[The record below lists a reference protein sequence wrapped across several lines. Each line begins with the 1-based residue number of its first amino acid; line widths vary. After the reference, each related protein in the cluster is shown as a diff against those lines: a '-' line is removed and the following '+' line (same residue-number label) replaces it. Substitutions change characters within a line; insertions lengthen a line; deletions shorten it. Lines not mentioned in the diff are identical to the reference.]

1 MRINP
6 VLKNEGRLATRN
18 IRFSMMILV
27 FISLLSM
34 GAVILFK
41 ANVGDAMVQGINLS
55 GNVVIY
61 IVLAFIEAILLLF
74 IVPALTSTAICS
86 EREKQTLDIL
96 LSTNMS
102 PLSIII
108 GKLISSVSKVVIMI
122 IATMPVY
129 AITFFIGGVNI
140 GNIIS
145 LSLFFIVTTFFVG
158 AIGLFVSTV
167 IKTSKASTAITYGV
181 TLFIFIAVLII
192 SVICMVIS
200 ANNNTTTG
208 VSDVNLPIFCYLS
221 PIIGFISMLIDQLGG
236 TQFGIIGSIDFI
248 PYSEHAVLISIA
260 VQLIITVIL
269 ILLSAYK
276 LNPLNK
282 KKLIKK

>member
-200 ANNNTTTG
+200 AKNNATTR

>member
-27 FISLLSM
+27 FIALLSL
-34 GAVILFK
+34 GGVILFK
-41 ANVGDAMVQGINLS
+41 INIGDAIARGIDLS
-55 GNVVIY
+55 GNIFIY
-61 IVLAFIEAILLLF
+61 MSIAFIEAILLLF

-96 LSTNMS
+96 LSTSMS
-102 PLSIII
+102 PLSIVI

-192 SVICMVIS
+192 SVICMVMS

>member
-108 GKLISSVSKVVIMI
+108 GKLI
-122 IATMPVY
+122 
-129 AITFFIGGVNI
+129 
-140 GNIIS
+140 
-145 LSLFFIVTTFFVG
+145 
-158 AIGLFVSTV
+158 
-167 IKTSKASTAITYGV
+167 
-181 TLFIFIAVLII
+181 
-192 SVICMVIS
+192 
-200 ANNNTTTG
+200 
-208 VSDVNLPIFCYLS
+208 
-221 PIIGFISMLIDQLGG
+221 
-236 TQFGIIGSIDFI
+236 
-248 PYSEHAVLISIA
+248 
-260 VQLIITVIL
+260 
-269 ILLSAYK
+269 
-276 LNPLNK
+276 
-282 KKLIKK
+282 

>member
-260 VQLIITVIL
+260 VQLIITVVL

>member
-260 VQLIITVIL
+260 VQLIITVVL

-282 KKLIKK
+282 KKILRK

>member
-145 LSLFFIVTTFFVG
+145 LSLFFIVATFFVG
-158 AIGLFVSTV
+158 AIGVFISTV
-167 IKTSKASTAITYGV
+167 IKTSKASTAITYGI
-181 TLFIFIAVLII
+181 TMCIFIVVLIVAVIWMTI
-192 SVICMVIS
+192 SVR
-200 ANNNTTTG
+200 NNPSSN
-208 VSDVNLPIFCYLS
+208 DIKLPIFCYLS
-221 PIIGFISMLIDQLGG
+221 PIVGFLSMLVGQLGG
-236 TQFGIIGSIDFI
+236 TQFGIMGNIDVI
-248 PYSEHAVLISIA
+248 PYGDHAVLISIA

-282 KKLIKK
+282 KKILRK

>member
-27 FISLLSM
+27 FIALLSL
-34 GAVILFK
+34 GGVILFK
-41 ANVGDAMVQGINLS
+41 INIGDAIARGIDLS
-55 GNVVIY
+55 GNIFIY
-61 IVLAFIEAILLLF
+61 ISIAFIEAILLLF

-96 LSTNMS
+96 LSTSMS
-102 PLSIII
+102 PLSIVV

-129 AITFFIGGVNI
+129 AITFFIGGVNV
-140 GNIIS
+140 GNIVS

-158 AIGLFVSTV
+158 AIGLFISTV
-167 IKTSKASTAITYGV
+167 IKTSKAATAITYGV
-181 TLFIFIAVLII
+181 TLFIFIAILII
-192 SVICMVIS
+192 AAIWMVIS
-200 ANNNTTTG
+200 AKNNVSTG

-236 TQFGIIGSIDFI
+236 TQFGVIGNIDFI
-248 PYSEHAVLISIA
+248 PYSDYAVLISIA
-260 VQLIITVIL
+260 VQLVITGIL
-269 ILLSAYK
+269 VLLSAYK
-276 LNPLNK
+276 LNPLNRK
-282 KKLIKK
+282 KIIKK